1 MFVEA
6 LGGTKIGGRKDAKE
20 TFLVFSLL
28 INLISV
34 SSVFTS
40 VSDAIRTSK
49 RKKTAK
55 NFAS

>member
-6 LGGTKIGGRKDAKE
+6 LGGTKIGGRKDARE
-20 TFLVFSLL
+20 TFLVFSLF

-40 VSDAIRTSK
+40 VSDAIPNFK

-55 NFAS
+55 YFES

>member
-40 VSDAIRTSK
+40 VSEAIRKSK

-55 NFAS
+55 NYES

>member
-6 LGGTKIGGRKDAKE
+6 LGETEIGGRKDAKE

-55 NFAS
+55 KFES